1 MAKPPSRPSVRNKSL
16 KKPVPFNAKT
26 EKLPSALLET
36 KAEKVSKSPVVKT
49 PELAKVASVSPPA
62 VATKSVTAKPAP
74 VQTPVKAAELP
85 AAPAVPIENVVVK
98 PASITPAMPPKA
110 EAEPRVQPLATATS
124 KVVDTKQESVKM
136 AENIAAKANEQIK
149 SAFTDVTAQARAAVE
164 KGTKMVEEFND
175 FAKGNA
181 EAFAAS
187 SRAAVKGAETLSQN
201 AAEFSRK
208 SFEEATKAIKS
219 FSAAKS
225 PTEFFKLQN
234 DFAKSQFDALVA
246 EASRVSETIVKIFGD
261 VSEPIS
267 SRAAV
272 AADKFKTVVK

>member
-1 MAKPPSRPSVRNKSL
+1 MAKPPSRPNARKQNL
-16 KKPVPFNAKT
+16 KKPVPFNAKA

-36 KAEKVSKSPVVKT
+36 KAEQVTKPPVVKT
-49 PELAKVASVSPPA
+49 PELARVASVSPA
-62 VATKSVTAKPAP
+62 TVATKSVPAKPA
-74 VQTPVKAAELP
+74 ALP

-98 PASITPAMPPKA
+98 PAPVPLATAPNA
-110 EAEPRVQPLATATS
+110 EAEPKVQPLATATS

-187 SRAAVKGAETLSQN
+187 GRAAVKGAETLSQN

-272 AADKFKTVVK
+272 AADKLKTVVK